1 MMSTQRLLGIVLL
14 LAGAALVVVGMNAS
28 DSLADRASNFF
39 TGQFTDSTMWYLFGG
54 IAVACAGLLLLVRGR
69 RISSL

>member
-1 MMSTQRLLGIVLL
+1 MDSQRNLGIVLVV
-14 LAGAALVVVGMNAS
+14 AGLILIVVGMTAS

-54 IAVACAGLLLLVRGR
+54 IASAGAGLLLILLGRGVSR
-69 RISSL
+69 G